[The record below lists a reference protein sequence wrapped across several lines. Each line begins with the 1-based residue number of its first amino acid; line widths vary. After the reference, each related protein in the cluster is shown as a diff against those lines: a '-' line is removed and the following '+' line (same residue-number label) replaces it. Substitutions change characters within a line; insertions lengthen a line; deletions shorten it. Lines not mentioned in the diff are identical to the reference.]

1 MARRRAVAKAKGR
14 SKVTIKI
21 PRELY
26 QRLRGLIENTGFR
39 SVTEFVVSVM
49 RDLAAGGSLDDEA
62 GLTGREVEMVRKRL
76 RALGYLE

>member
-1 MARRRAVAKAKGR
+1 MATKQASAKAR

-26 QRLRGLIENTGFR
+26 ENLQGLIGGTGFR
-39 SVTEFVVSVM
+39 SVTEFIVSVL
-49 RDLAAGGSLDDEA
+49 RDLAAGGRLDEEND
-62 GLTGREVEMVRKRL
+62 LTAREIDMVRKRL